1 MNQFKKIFKNYKS
14 SVAVSVLL
22 AIIVLAILAP
32 LIAPHSPYEQIRGDE
47 LLSPSKIYLLGTDD
61 LGRDILSR
69 LIYGARPSLLT
80 GLAVIFLSGTIGI
93 SFGVLAGIHQNKWLD
108 QIICRLAD
116 IIMTLPSILLAITV
130 AAILGPGLVNAV
142 LAIAIVILPS
152 IFRYTRSLVIKEHN
166 KEYILAANALGTS
179 KWRLIFCHLLPNIKG
194 ALAVQLTL
202 SFSESVLSLAA
213 LGFLGLGVNAP
224 TPEWGVMLS
233 DSRNYLE
240 AAPHL
245 VYLPG
250 LCLMVLI
257 LSLNILGDSL
267 RDAFDPRSL

>member
-1 MNQFKKIFKNYKS
+1 MKQMKKLYHTYKAKVALIIFI
-14 SVAVSVLL
+14 VIVGL
-22 AIIVLAILAP
+22 ALFAP
-32 LIAPHSPYEQIRGDE
+32 LIAPYSPFAQMRGDE
-47 LLSPSKIYLLGTDD
+47 LLGPSLKYLLGTDD

-80 GLAVIFLSGTIGI
+80 GLAVVLLSGSLGI
-93 SFGVLAGIHQNKWLD
+93 TLGIIAGTNKDKWSD

-116 IIMTLPSILLAITV
+116 ILMTLPSILLAITV
-130 AAILGPGLVNAV
+130 AAILGPGLFNAI

-152 IFRYTRSLVIKEHN
+152 IVRYSRSLVLKEYN
-166 KEYILAANALGTS
+166 KEYILAAKALGTS
-179 KWRLIFCHLLPNIKG
+179 KLRLIFCHLLPNIMG

-202 SFSESVLSLAA
+202 SFSESILSLAA
-213 LGFLGLGVNAP
+213 LGFLGLGVSAP
-224 TPEWGVMLS
+224 TAEWGVMLS

-250 LCLMVLI
+250 LCLMALI
-257 LSLNILGDSL
+257 LSLNIIGDVL
-267 RDAFDPRSL
+267 RDVFDPRSL